1 MFGVPRAFL
10 SASFLGLLTPCESEN
25 ISWCSI
31 SALRANLHCLQLG
44 VPDFADLASTS
55 SVL

>member
-1 MFGVPRAFL
+1 MFEVPRALL
-10 SASFLGLLTPCESEN
+10 SASFLGLLTTCESEN

-31 SALRANLHCLQLG
+31 SALRAKLRCLQLD

-55 SVL
+55 SAL